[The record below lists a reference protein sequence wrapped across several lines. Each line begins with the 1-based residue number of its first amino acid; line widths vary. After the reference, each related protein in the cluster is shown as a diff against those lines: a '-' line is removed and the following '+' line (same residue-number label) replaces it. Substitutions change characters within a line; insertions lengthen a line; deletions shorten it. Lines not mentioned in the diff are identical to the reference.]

1 MWQCDKDNGGVK
13 GMGKILGIWGNN
25 EWSSWAKVK
34 NVQLAKEEAV
44 KEKKITSGQIQ
55 GDQVEKLEF
64 YSVNILYLC
73 YRTIRLSM
81 E

>member
-1 MWQCDKDNGGVK
+1 
-13 GMGKILGIWGNN
+13 MGNILGVWGNN

-44 KEKKITSGQIQ
+44 REKKIASGQIQ
-55 GDQVEKLEF
+55 GEQVEKLEF
-64 YSVNILYLC
+64 YSVNIKGLYLC